1 MRQGLK
7 NRIKFDPNNPTRM
20 SMIKTDYLQRNSF
33 NSRIPNGNCA
43 PTSGCSNVQDASG
56 FWIGTNQTN
65 LETQRKYYAPFRQPV
80 KGYRKTLYGWNN
92 GLPFQATNRGCLT
105 TTEIYKDVYADCSGN
120 ECMNNGSIS
129 NSKIP
134 LTGTQAAS
142 KSSTGNATRTHMPLI
157 RSGMQPNIAGK
168 QNSGLSNTL
177 TATRY
182 SYSYRE
188 LINNRRKATQIK
200 KLATEQPTT
209 SDYMSSINPASRQ
222 VPGYGGDCPE
232 VDSCNPSQ
240 TIYRYNNPNFATQ
253 GAVESSDRITRLKID
268 TIKSQSRCP
277 SGQQTG
283 PKEARSDCNGP
294 YKPNHI
300 ASSGTN
306 TWPLI
311 DNSKKSQVKYNYL
324 FNENHT
330 EVNYPQVS
338 ALARVR
344 GSSGNNRYTTGE
356 IISNGSSTCPTSCP
370 PQFLM

>member
-134 LTGTQAAS
+134 LTGTSAAS
-142 KSSTGNATRTHMPLI
+142 RSSTGNATRTQMPLI

-188 LINNRRKATQIK
+188 LINNRK
-200 KLATEQPTT
+200 KVAYEKQLPTKLSNADLDWST
-209 SDYMSSINPASRQ
+209 SA
-222 VPGYGGDCPE
+222 YGG
-232 VDSCNPSQ
+232 VCNPLGGGSLVTGCGSIK
-240 TIYRYNNPNFATQ
+240 TIYKPNNEGFDVQ
-253 GAVESSDRITRLKID
+253 GAVDSSDRITKLKLN
-268 TIKSQSRCP
+268 TIKSGRTCGPAINQACKGFYRT
-277 SGQQTG
+277 GNAQT
-283 PKEARSDCNGP
+283 ASD
-294 YKPNHI
+294 
-300 ASSGTN
+300 TV
-306 TWPLI
+306 TWPTTT
-311 DNSKKSQVKYNYL
+311 SKYTKVKYVAN
-324 FNENHT
+324 FNNEHT
-330 EVNYPQVS
+330 EVNYPQVN

-344 GSSGNNRYTTGE
+344 GSSGNNRYTTGK
-356 IISNGSSTCPTSCP
+356 IISNGSSTCPTNCP

>member
-134 LTGTQAAS
+134 LTGTSAAS
-142 KSSTGNATRTHMPLI
+142 RSSTGNATRTQMPLI

-188 LINNRRKATQIK
+188 LINNRK
-200 KLATEQPTT
+200 KVAYEKQLPTKLSNADLDWST
-209 SDYMSSINPASRQ
+209 SA
-222 VPGYGGDCPE
+222 YGG
-232 VDSCNPSQ
+232 VCNPLGGGSLVTGCGSIK
-240 TIYRYNNPNFATQ
+240 TIYKPNNEGFDVQ
-253 GAVESSDRITRLKID
+253 GAVDSSDRITKLKLN
-268 TIKSQSRCP
+268 TIKAGKRCGP
-277 SGQQTG
+277 EICKGIYRTGNAQTAVDTVMW
-283 PKEARSDCNGP
+283 PKP
-294 YKPNHI
+294 
-300 ASSGTN
+300 TN
-306 TWPLI
+306 
-311 DNSKKSQVKYNYL
+311 DYDKVKYKSK
-324 FNENHT
+324 FNSNHF

-344 GSSGNNRYTTGE
+344 GESRQRKLKSNTYIVDNNTVCC
-356 IISNGSSTCPTSCP
+356 SDPDKANNGY
-370 PQFLM
+370 